1 MAINFSASFAA
12 CIAAGLKVPRQIM
25 YCITQDTG
33 QPYVLY
39 KDSQDAER
47 NAAALGGT
55 AAQWGTEMYPGI
67 QQQAQTHLSAQNA
80 QNTAPQI
87 TSAAQAAAGAGQP
100 QSPTGDPNVRENG
113 GDGVR
118 HQGSPSTSP
127 YPQQSQQQRAN
138 GNNGHDDETGMNQV
152 AGLQGGNPQQNSA
165 QQPNPN
171 QSNNDP
177 QQQHQPTGNDAS
189 AAGNPQH
196 VQQNGGQPQP
206 NDPTNG
212 YQAPQAGELG
222 SYYAPR
228 HPAPQGAM
236 LAPPPG
242 FPPLHYLNKPVLT
255 GMSGPMDQNGGLEA
269 YSMPELLPGQQN
281 GTAQQ
286 NGNHTSNGSGGRH
299 PTNSP
304 ATHKSAK
311 PHSDLR
317 LFKCLTCGK
326 DFKQKSTLL
335 QHDRIHTDAR
345 PFPCSECGKRFRQQS
360 HLTQHLRIHAN
371 EKPFTCG
378 YCSRGFRQRAILN
391 QHIRIHSEPDARPF
405 PCSECG
411 KRFRQQMHLT
421 QHLRIHTNEKPYTCG
436 YCSRGFRQRANLDQ
450 HIRIHSGEKP
460 YECPQCGKHFRQ
472 KTILNQHVR
481 THQEPDA
488 RPFPCTECGK
498 RFRQQTHL
506 TQHLRIHTNEKPFT
520 CGYCS
525 RSFRQRANLDQHVRI
540 HSGEKPYE
548 CPQCGKHFR
557 QKAILNQHVR
567 THQDVSPHLI
577 FKNGPHPTLWPQDV
591 PFPGDETES
600 KNDISAGGYHDED
613 SQNTPDGS
621 GGIHYPAYFKDGK
634 GQKILPDVLQH
645 IGVRP
650 ANMPL
655 YVRCP
660 ICDKEFKQKT
670 TLLQHGCIHIESR
683 PYPCPEC
690 GKRFRQQSHLTQ
702 HLRIHTNEK
711 PFGCM
716 YCPRFFRQRTIL
728 NQHLRIHTG
737 EKPYKCGQCGKDFRQ
752 KAILDQHTRTHQV
765 GDRPF
770 CCPMPNCRRRFA
782 TENEVTKH
790 IDNHMNPNATKARR
804 NTTNNNTNNHAA
816 VAAASAAAAA
826 AANHLM
832 NETKNAAV
840 AQQFLNNNNPAAPGD
855 KSLIPRSMAGAN
867 NGGQQ
872 SVVKNELYFPQCYG
886 PAFPQTF
893 QPQGQ
898 PTAAHAQP
906 PVTVTLANSAPGV
919 VVPTS
924 VVAQ

>member
-391 QHIRIHSEPDARPF
+391 QHIRIHS
-405 PCSECG
+405 
-411 KRFRQQMHLT
+411 
-421 QHLRIHTNEKPYTCG
+421 
-436 YCSRGFRQRANLDQ
+436 
-450 HIRIHSGEKP
+450 GEKP
-460 YECPQCGKHFRQ
+460 FSCP
-472 KTILNQHVR
+472 
-481 THQEPDA
+481 E
-488 RPFPCTECGK
+488 
-498 RFRQQTHL
+498 
-506 TQHLRIHTNEKPFT
+506 
-520 CGYCS
+520 
-525 RSFRQRANLDQHVRI
+525 
-540 HSGEKPYE
+540 
-548 CPQCGKHFR
+548 CGKHFR

>member
-138 GNNGHDDETGMNQV
+138 GNNGHDDETGMNQHSFKV

-391 QHIRIHSEPDARPF
+391 QHIRIHS
-405 PCSECG
+405 
-411 KRFRQQMHLT
+411 
-421 QHLRIHTNEKPYTCG
+421 
-436 YCSRGFRQRANLDQ
+436 
-450 HIRIHSGEKP
+450 GEKP
-460 YECPQCGKHFRQ
+460 FSCP
-472 KTILNQHVR
+472 
-481 THQEPDA
+481 E
-488 RPFPCTECGK
+488 
-498 RFRQQTHL
+498 
-506 TQHLRIHTNEKPFT
+506 
-520 CGYCS
+520 
-525 RSFRQRANLDQHVRI
+525 
-540 HSGEKPYE
+540 
-548 CPQCGKHFR
+548 CGKHFR